1 LTHVNEHIQRRN
13 YKNRAAN
20 TTALKKG
27 HIVLNKYPLWKTL
40 MVAMVV
46 AFGALYATP
55 NLFGESPAVQVS
67 GLRGVEADAATLD
80 SIKAHLEE
88 SNLSFDSIVL
98 EKGQVLT
105 RFKNTEDQ
113 LKARDVLDDNLGKQ
127 FSVALNLT
135 PNTPEWLAAIGG
147 TPMKL
152 GLDLSGGVSFLMEV
166 NMKEAINKAKTG
178 MVSDFR
184 GDLRNEKIRYR
195 SVKEA
200 GNGIVVIF
208 RKVEDLDAAQSLLKK
223 RYRDLLLKTDDDT
236 LTLTAKMTEAKLKEI
251 REYAIQQNITIIR
264 NRVNEL
270 GVAEP
275 LVQRQGKK
283 HIVIELPGVQDT
295 AKAKEILNAT
305 ATIEFRLVDTEG
317 DLSNALNG
325 RVPANAI
332 LLRDKDGRPS
342 LLKKRVMLTGDH
354 ITDAKSGFD
363 EYSRPQVNISLD
375 SAGGS
380 KMSNGTK
387 SNIGKPMATVFIEYK
402 PTDKRDAEG
411 NMIFEKVQEIISVAT
426 IQSRLGKSFRIT
438 GAGSAAEA
446 HNLAL
451 LLRAGALIAPIAIVE
466 ERTVGPTLGAENVQ
480 LGFQAILLGF
490 GLVFIFM
497 MVYYRAFGVVA
508 NLALGA
514 NLVLIVGIMSMIPGA
529 TLTLPGMAGI
539 VLTVGMAVDANV
551 LIFERIREEIR
562 EGKTIQQ
569 AIHQGYDAAFST
581 IIDANI
587 TTLIAALIL
596 FAIGTGPVK
605 GFAITLSIGIIT
617 SMFTSVV
624 GTRAVVNAIWGG
636 KRLDKLPI

>member
-1 LTHVNEHIQRRN
+1 M
-13 YKNRAAN
+13 
-20 TTALKKG
+20 
-27 HIVLNKYPLWKTL
+27 LNKYPLWKTL
-40 MVAMVV
+40 MVALIV
-46 AFGALYATP
+46 ALGALYATP
-55 NLFGESPAVQVS
+55 NLYGEDPAVQVS
-67 GLRGVEADAATLD
+67 GLRGVEANVTTLD
-80 SIKAHLEE
+80 EIKGHL
-88 SNLSFDSIVL
+88 SNSKIDYASIVL
-98 EKGQVLT
+98 EQGQVLT

-113 LKARDVLDDNLGKQ
+113 LKARDVLDDNLSDKY
-127 FSVALNLT
+127 SVALNLT
-135 PNTPEWLAAIGG
+135 PATPAWLSGIGG

-166 NMKEAINKAKTG
+166 NMAEAINKAKDG
-178 MVSDFR
+178 MVGDFR
-184 GDLRNEKIRYR
+184 GDLLNEKIRYR
-195 SVKEA
+195 SVKEDGDA
-200 GNGIVVIF
+200 IVVKF
-208 RKVEDLDAAQSLLKK
+208 RKVEDLEKGESLLKK
-223 RYRDLLLKTDDDT
+223 RYRDLLFTTDEDK
-236 LTLTAKMTEAKLKEI
+236 LTFSAKMTDAKLKEI
-251 REYAIQQNITIIR
+251 REYALQQNITIIR

-317 DLSNALNG
+317 DLSAALNG
-325 RVPANAI
+325 RIPPSSI
-332 LLRDKDGRPS
+332 LLTDKDGKPT
-342 LLKKRVMLTGDH
+342 LLKKRIMLTGDH

-402 PTDKRDAEG
+402 PTDRRDPEG
-411 NMIFEKVQEIISVAT
+411 NIVFEKVQEVISVAT
-426 IQSRLGKSFRIT
+426 IQARLGKSFRIT
-438 GAGSAAEA
+438 GAGSQAEA

-451 LLRAGALIAPIAIVE
+451 LLRAGALIAPITIVE

-480 LGFQAILLGF
+480 LGFQAILMGF
-490 GLVFIFM
+490 GLVFLFM
-497 MVYYRAFGVVA
+497 IIYYRAFGVVA
-508 NLALGA
+508 NVALGA
-514 NLVLIVGIMSMIPGA
+514 NLVLIVGIMSLIPGA

-569 AIHQGYDAAFST
+569 AIHQGYEAAFST

-596 FAIGTGPVK
+596 FAVGTGPVK
-605 GFAITLSIGIIT
+605 GFAVTLSIGIIT
-617 SMFTSVV
+617 SIFTSVV
-624 GTRAVVNAIWGG
+624 GSRTIVNAIWGG
-636 KRLDKLPI
+636 KRLEKLSI

>member
-1 LTHVNEHIQRRN
+1 M
-13 YKNRAAN
+13 
-20 TTALKKG
+20 
-27 HIVLNKYPLWKTL
+27 LNKYPLWKTL
-40 MVAMVV
+40 MVAFIV

-55 NLFGESPAVQVS
+55 NLYGEAPAVQVS

-80 SIKAHLEE
+80 AIKAQLEQ
-88 SNLSFDSIVL
+88 NQLAFDSIVL

-113 LKARDVLDDNLGKQ
+113 LKARDILDDNLGKQ

-135 PNTPEWLAAIGG
+135 PNTPDWLAAIGG

-166 NMKEAINKAKTG
+166 NMKEAINKAKVG

-195 SVKEA
+195 SVKEV
-200 GNGIVVIF
+200 NDSIVVIF
-208 RKVEDLDAAQSLLKK
+208 RKVEDLEAAESLLEK
-223 RYRDLLLKTDDDT
+223 RNRDLLFSSDEDK
-236 LTLTAKMTEAKLKEI
+236 LTLTAKMTEPKLKEI
-251 REYAIQQNITIIR
+251 REYALQQNITIIR

-317 DLSNALNG
+317 DLSSALNG
-325 RVPANAI
+325 RVPASSI
-332 LLRDKDGRPS
+332 LLRDKDGQPS

-380 KMSNGTK
+380 KMSSGTK
-387 SNIGKPMATVFIEYK
+387 SNVGKPMATVFIEYK
-402 PTDKRDAEG
+402 PTDRRDAEG
-411 NMIFEKVQEIISVAT
+411 NIVFEKVEEIISVAT
-426 IQSRLGKSFRIT
+426 IQSRLGKTFRIT
-438 GAGSAAEA
+438 GAGSQAEA

-451 LLRAGALIAPIAIVE
+451 LLRAGALIAPITIVE
-466 ERTVGPTLGAENVQ
+466 ERTVGPTLGAENVK
-480 LGFQAILLGF
+480 LGFQAIMMGF

-514 NLVLIVGIMSMIPGA
+514 NLVLIVGVMSMIPGA

-569 AIHQGYDAAFST
+569 SIHQGYEAAFST

-605 GFAITLSIGIIT
+605 GFAVTLSIGIIT

-624 GTRAVVNAIWGG
+624 ASRTVVNAVWGG
-636 KRLDKLPI
+636 KRLEKLSI

>member
-1 LTHVNEHIQRRN
+1 
-13 YKNRAAN
+13 
-20 TTALKKG
+20 
-27 HIVLNKYPLWKTL
+27 VLNKYPLWKTL
-40 MVAMVV
+40 MVAFIV
-46 AFGALYATP
+46 AIGALYATP
-55 NLFGESPAVQVS
+55 NLYGEDPAVQVS
-67 GLRGVEADAATLD
+67 GLRGVEANLATLD
-80 SIKAHLEE
+80 AIKT
-88 SNLSFDSIVL
+88 NLTDNNIVFTGVVL
-98 EKGQVLT
+98 EDGQVLA

-113 LKARDVLDDNLGKQ
+113 LKARDVLDDQLGKEY
-127 FSVALNLT
+127 SVALNLT
-135 PNTPEWLAAIGG
+135 PATPDWLAAIGG

-166 NMKEAINKAKTG
+166 NMKEAINKAKVG
-178 MVSDFR
+178 MVGDFR

-195 SVKEA
+195 SVKEDGDA
-200 GNGIVVIF
+200 IVIKF
-208 RKVEDLDAAQSLLKK
+208 RKVEDLEKGESLLKK
-223 RYRDLLLKTDDDT
+223 RYRDLLLTSDEDT
-236 LTLTAKMTEAKLKEI
+236 LTLSAQMTAQKLKET
-251 REYAIQQNITIIR
+251 REYALQQNITIIR

-317 DLSNALNG
+317 DLNAALNG
-325 RVPANAI
+325 RIPASSI
-332 LLRDKDGRPS
+332 LLKEKDGTPV
-342 LLKKRVMLTGDH
+342 LLKKRIMLTGDH

-375 SAGGS
+375 SVGGS

-402 PTDKRDAEG
+402 PTDRRDLEG
-411 NMIFEKVQEIISVAT
+411 NLIFEKIQEVISVAT

-438 GAGSAAEA
+438 GAGSQTEA

-451 LLRAGALIAPIAIVE
+451 LLRAGALIAPISIVE

-480 LGFQAILLGF
+480 LGFEAILMGF

-497 MVYYRAFGVVA
+497 IIYYRAFGIVA

-514 NLVLIVGIMSMIPGA
+514 NLVLIIGIMSLIPGA

-562 EGKTIQQ
+562 EGKSIQQ

-605 GFAITLSIGIIT
+605 GFAVTLSIGILT

-624 GTRAVVNAIWGG
+624 GTRAVVNGIWGG
-636 KRLDKLPI
+636 KSLKKLSI

>member
-1 LTHVNEHIQRRN
+1 
-13 YKNRAAN
+13 
-20 TTALKKG
+20 
-27 HIVLNKYPLWKTL
+27 
-40 MVAMVV
+40 MVAMIV
-46 AFGALYATP
+46 ALGALYATP
-55 NLFGESPAVQVS
+55 NLYGESPAVQVS

-80 SIKAHLEE
+80 SVKAHLEE
-88 SNLSFDSIVL
+88 SKLSYDSIAL
-98 EKGQVLT
+98 EKGQILT

-113 LKARDVLDDNLGKQ
+113 LKARDVLDDNLGKK

-135 PNTPEWLAAIGG
+135 PNTPDWLAAIGG

-166 NMKEAINKAKTG
+166 NMKEAINKAKVG

-200 GNGIVVIF
+200 NNSVVVVF
-208 RKVEDLDAAQSLLKK
+208 RKIEDLEAGQSLLKK
-223 RYRDLLLKTDDDT
+223 RYRDLLLSADDDT
-236 LTLTAKMTEAKLKEI
+236 LTLTAKMTEPKLKEI
-251 REYAIQQNITIIR
+251 REYALQQNITIIR

-325 RVPANAI
+325 RVPANSI
-332 LLRDKDGRPS
+332 LLKDKDGRPS

-380 KMSNGTK
+380 KMSSGTK

-402 PTDKRDAEG
+402 ATDKKDAEG
-411 NMIFEKVQEIISVAT
+411 NIIFEKVQEIISVAT
-426 IQSRLGKSFRIT
+426 IQSRLGKTFRIT

-451 LLRAGALIAPIAIVE
+451 LLRAGALIAPITIVE
-466 ERTVGPTLGAENVQ
+466 ERTVGPTLGAENVK
-480 LGFQAILLGF
+480 LGFEAILMGF

-514 NLVLIVGIMSMIPGA
+514 NLVLIVGVMSMIPGA

-569 AIHQGYDAAFST
+569 SIHQGYDAAFST

-605 GFAITLSIGIIT
+605 GFAVTLSIGIIT
-617 SMFTSVV
+617 SMFTSVIASR
-624 GTRAVVNAIWGG
+624 TIVNAVWGG
-636 KRLDKLPI
+636 KRLDKLSI

>member
-1 LTHVNEHIQRRN
+1 M
-13 YKNRAAN
+13 
-20 TTALKKG
+20 
-27 HIVLNKYPLWKTL
+27 LNKYPLWKTL
-40 MVAMVV
+40 MVALIV
-46 AFGALYATP
+46 ALGALYATP
-55 NLFGESPAVQVS
+55 NLYGESPAVQVS
-67 GLRGVEADAATLD
+67 GLRGVEADTATLD

-88 SNLSFDSIVL
+88 SNLSYDSIVL
-98 EKGQVLT
+98 EKGQILT
-105 RFKNTEDQ
+105 RFNNTEDQ

-135 PNTPEWLAAIGG
+135 PNTPGWLAAIGG

-200 GNGIVVIF
+200 NNAVVVVF
-208 RKVEDLDAAQSLLKK
+208 RKIEDLEAGQSLLKK
-223 RYRDLLLKTDDDT
+223 RYRDLLLSTDDDT
-236 LTLTAKMTEAKLKEI
+236 LTLTAKITDKKLKEI
-251 REYAIQQNITIIR
+251 REYALQQNITIIR

-283 HIVIELPGVQDT
+283 HILIELPGVQDT

-325 RVPANAI
+325 RVPANSI
-332 LLRDKDGRPS
+332 LLTDKNGKPS

-380 KMSNGTK
+380 KMSSGTK

-402 PTDKRDAEG
+402 ATGKKDAEG
-411 NMIFEKVQEIISVAT
+411 NLVFEKSQEIISIAT
-426 IQSRLGKSFRIT
+426 IQSRLGKTFRIT
-438 GAGSAAEA
+438 GADSAAEA

-466 ERTVGPTLGAENVQ
+466 ERTVGPTLGAENVK
-480 LGFQAILLGF
+480 LGFEAILMGF

-497 MVYYRAFGVVA
+497 MIYYRAFGVVA

-514 NLVLIVGIMSMIPGA
+514 NLVLVIGVMSMIPGA

-551 LIFERIREEIR
+551 LIFERIREEMR

-569 AIHQGYDAAFST
+569 SIHQGYDAAFST

-605 GFAITLSIGIIT
+605 GFAVTLSIGIIT

-636 KRLDKLPI
+636 KRLDKLSI

>member
-1 LTHVNEHIQRRN
+1 M
-13 YKNRAAN
+13 
-20 TTALKKG
+20 
-27 HIVLNKYPLWKTL
+27 LNKYPLWKTL
-40 MVAMVV
+40 MVALIV
-46 AFGALYATP
+46 ALGALYATP
-55 NLFGESPAVQVS
+55 NLYGEDPAVQVS
-67 GLRGVEADAATLD
+67 GLRGVEANIATLD
-80 SIKAHLEE
+80 EIKGHL
-88 SNLSFDSIVL
+88 SDHNIDYASVVL
-98 EKGQVLT
+98 EQGQVLT

-113 LKARDVLDDNLGKQ
+113 LKARDVLDDNLGNKY
-127 FSVALNLT
+127 SVALNLT
-135 PNTPEWLAAIGG
+135 PATPDWLSAIGG

-166 NMKEAINKAKTG
+166 NMNEAINKAKDG
-178 MVSDFR
+178 MVGDFR
-184 GDLRNEKIRYR
+184 GDLLNEKIRYR
-195 SVKEA
+195 SVKEDGDA
-200 GNGIVVIF
+200 IVIKF
-208 RKVEDLDAAQSLLKK
+208 RKIEDLEQGESLLKK
-223 RYRDLLLKTDDDT
+223 RYRDLLFTTDEDT
-236 LTLTAKMTEAKLKEI
+236 LTFSAQMTDAKLKEI
-251 REYAIQQNITIIR
+251 REYALQQNITIIR

-317 DLSNALNG
+317 DLSAALNG
-325 RVPANAI
+325 RIPPSSI
-332 LLRDKDGRPS
+332 LLTDKDGKPT
-342 LLKKRVMLTGDH
+342 LLKKRIMLTGDH

-402 PTDKRDAEG
+402 PTDRRDPEG
-411 NMIFEKVQEIISVAT
+411 NIVFEKVQEVISVAT
-426 IQSRLGKSFRIT
+426 IQARLGKSFRIT
-438 GAGSAAEA
+438 GAGSQAEA

-451 LLRAGALIAPIAIVE
+451 LLRAGALIAPITIVE

-480 LGFQAILLGF
+480 LGFQAIVMGF
-490 GLVFIFM
+490 ALVFIFM
-497 MVYYRAFGVVA
+497 IIYYRAFGVVA

-514 NLVLIVGIMSMIPGA
+514 NLVLIIGIMSLIPGA

-562 EGKTIQQ
+562 QGKTIQQ
-569 AIHQGYDAAFST
+569 SIHQGYEAAFST

-596 FAIGTGPVK
+596 FAVGTGPVK
-605 GFAITLSIGIIT
+605 GFAVTLSIGIIT
-617 SMFTSVV
+617 SIFTSVI
-624 GTRAVVNAIWGG
+624 GSRTVVNAVWGG
-636 KRLDKLPI
+636 KRLEKLSI

>member
-1 LTHVNEHIQRRN
+1 M
-13 YKNRAAN
+13 
-20 TTALKKG
+20 
-27 HIVLNKYPLWKTL
+27 LNKYPLWKTL
-40 MVAMVV
+40 MVLFIV
-46 AFGALYATP
+46 AFGALFALP
-55 NLFGESPAVQVS
+55 NIYGKDPAVQIS
-67 GLRGVEADAATLD
+67 GLRGVEVNLASLD
-80 SIKAHLEE
+80 VVKSQLTAGNI
-88 SNLSFDSIVL
+88 SFLSIVL
-98 EKGQVLT
+98 DNEQLLV
-105 RFKNTEDQ
+105 RFTDTEQQ
-113 LKARDVLDDNLGKQ
+113 LRARDLLDDNLGDK

-135 PNTPEWLAAIGG
+135 PATPTWLASVGG

-166 NMKEAINKAKTG
+166 NMNEAIVKAQDALVG
-178 MVSDFR
+178 DFR
-184 GDLRNEKIRYR
+184 TDLRGEKIRYR
-195 SVKEA
+195 SVKKL
-200 GNGIVVIF
+200 NNSINVQF
-208 RKVEDLDAAQSLLKK
+208 RNTEDLTAAHDFLKK
-223 RYRDLLLKTDDDT
+223 RYRDFLMTENASN
-236 LTLTAKMTEAKLKEI
+236 LTLSAKMTDQKIKEV
-251 REYAIQQNITIIR
+251 REYALQQNITIIR

-283 HIVIELPGVQDT
+283 HIIIELPGVQDT

-317 DLSNALNG
+317 DLSAALNG
-325 RVPANAI
+325 RIPASSK
-332 LLRDKDGRPS
+332 LLYERDGTPV

-354 ITDAKSGFD
+354 IVDAGSSFD

-375 SAGGS
+375 SAGGG
-380 KMSNGTK
+380 KMSSGTK

-402 PTDKRDAEG
+402 PTERKDAEG
-411 NMIFEKVQEIISVAT
+411 NTIFEKIEEVISVAT
-426 IQSRLGKSFRIT
+426 IQARLGKTFRIT
-438 GAGSAAEA
+438 GAGSQNEA

-451 LLRAGALIAPIAIVE
+451 LLRAGALVAPIQIVE
-466 ERTVGPTLGAENVQ
+466 ERTVGPTLGAENVR
-480 LGFQAILLGF
+480 LGFEAILMGF

-497 MVYYRAFGVVA
+497 MIYYRAFGVVA

-514 NLVLIVGIMSMIPGA
+514 NLILIIGVMSLIPGVA
-529 TLTLPGMAGI
+529 LSLPGMAGI

-562 EGKTIQQ
+562 EGKSIQQ

-596 FAIGTGPVK
+596 YAIGTGPIK

-617 SMFTSVV
+617 SMFTAVI
-624 GTRAVVNAIWGG
+624 GTRTVVNAVWGG